1 MTGERRANLQG
12 KLAQL
17 KAEISIEEQRE
28 AAEKAMAEARST
40 FTDLVGQA
48 IGDAEAST
56 DTGLQLLRVG
66 IWAYYD
72 TEGALQL
79 SFQPVGDDG
88 LPLRAAPRRRRGASR
103 SRRTDGGF
111 RYYLQDGRGPY
122 ETTLAALDA
131 LGIPEDQRGRYY
143 HRWDRLPKEL
153 QAQIERRPY
162 EPEAQP

>member
-1 MTGERRANLQG
+1 MTSERRANLQG

-17 KAEISIEEQRE
+17 KAEISIEEKRE

-48 IGDAEAST
+48 IGNAEAAT
-56 DTGLQLLRVG
+56 DTGLQPLGVG
-66 IWAYYD
+66 LWAYFD

-88 LPLRAAPRRRRGASR
+88 LPLRAAPRR
-103 SRRTDGGF
+103 SRRANRRQGSDGF

-162 EPEAQP
+162 GPEAQP